1 MRSSEFFRGSSR
13 RGIRRIGEQSVAT
26 VRERAARIVLNRLG
40 VSASLFFYRTYFS
53 LCGFQPVAVANCP
66 NMPGTTTEC
75 KRSGRAR
82 YRVPDDVRATHS
94 EDGAILLS
102 VRHGQMFSANR
113 VGSAIF
119 QLLKAGR
126 DEAAILAEISHK
138 FVIGEEVVRSDLRDF
153 VAALTKCHLLEVT
166 DSDTAGS
173 APDSTIC
180 SFNA

>member
-1 MRSSEFFRGSSR
+1 MVLRVLPEALSR
-13 RGIRRIGEQSVAT
+13 RGIRRIREQFLPT
-26 VRERAARIVLNRLG
+26 IREHTACIVLNRIG
-40 VSASLFFYRTYFS
+40 VSASLFFYRTYFA
-53 LCGFQPVAVANCP
+53 LCSFLPVAVANCS
-66 NMPGTTTEC
+66 NMPGTTTER

-102 VRHGQMFSANR
+102 VRHGQMFGANR

-126 DEAAILAEISHK
+126 DEAAILAEISRK
-138 FVIGEEVVRSDLRDF
+138 FGIEEEVVRPDLRDF
-153 VAALTKCHLLEVT
+153 LAALTKYRLLEVT
-166 DSDTAGS
+166 ESDTAGS